1 MKIIDRHVATGILVT
16 AGLGVL
22 ILSLVLV
29 LGNIFRELLNI
40 LVNNPDVPIL
50 TVLGFIANSVAIS
63 SSVLGRHARNSYTRR
78 CIAFSVFVS
87 SESAAAAEVGEP
99 LTLGARAAKSGSGVL
114 SMS

>member
-1 MKIIDRHVATGILVT
+1 MIKIIDRHVSTSILVT

-50 TVLGFIANSVAIS
+50 TVLGFMAL
-63 SSVLGRHARNSYTRR
+63 VLP
-78 CIAFSVFVS
+78 F
-87 SESAAAAEVGEP
+87 P
-99 LTLGARAAKSGSGVL
+99 
-114 SMS
+114 